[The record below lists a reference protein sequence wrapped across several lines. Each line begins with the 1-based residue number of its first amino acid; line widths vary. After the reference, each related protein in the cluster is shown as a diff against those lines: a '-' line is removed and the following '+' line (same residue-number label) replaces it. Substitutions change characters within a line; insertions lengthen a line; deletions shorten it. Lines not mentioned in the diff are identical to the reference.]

1 MKLAKRWALVVPLV
15 LGSGAWAG
23 KIQLPAI
30 PGLEDASLNVNVQ
43 LQAWLQSTENASP
56 QNGINS
62 QVFMRRIR
70 LITSGDI
77 TKQLHFFVQLDSPNF
92 GRQAGND
99 PTGLTGGTGVPNGR
113 VLLQDAQLQYEPVPG
128 AFFEMGLLLLPL
140 SHQQVQSTT
149 SFVTLD
155 LHANTI
161 RFPGAT
167 AGVSAT
173 SPLNGATTGLRE
185 LGVQTRGWA
194 FEKKLG
200 WRLGVYNGVRG
211 AKPAPGRGYDPNDPT
226 SIVGVN
232 PAGAPQFGGYL
243 HFNFLDPEER
253 GWLYQGVYFN
263 NKPILSVGAG
273 FGYQRKAIRGMTPL
287 LGPQDWRAFSGDI
300 YAALP
305 VFPDHELIAQVDY
318 YNYDFGAGNPNTG
331 NGFFAELGYRFGTI
345 QPFVS
350 YEYFSGS
357 ETAQPGQTPSTA
369 TNADARIIWAGV
381 NYWFRRINSIKL
393 EFEVTRTGSLVASN
407 TVIRSATLQ
416 WQLFF

>member
-1 MKLAKRWALVVPLV
+1 MKFAKWCALVVPLV
-15 LGSGAWAG
+15 VGAGAWGG

-30 PGLEDASLNVNVQ
+30 PGLEDASLNINVQ

-56 QNGINS
+56 QKGINS
-62 QVFMRRIR
+62 QVFMRRMR

-92 GRQAGND
+92 GRPTGTD
-99 PTGLTGGTGVPNGR
+99 PTGLTGGTGVTNGR
-113 VLLQDAQLQYEPVPG
+113 VLLQDAQLQYEPIPG
-128 AFFEMGLLLLPL
+128 VFFEMGLLLLPL
-140 SHQQVQSTT
+140 SHNQVQSTT

-167 AGVSAT
+167 ATGLAGAGTAPVNS
-173 SPLNGATTGLRE
+173 ATTGLRE
-185 LGVQTRGWA
+185 LGLQARGWA

-200 WRLGVYNGVRG
+200 WRLGVYNGARG
-211 AKPAPGRGYDPNDPT
+211 ASGGYDPNNNG
-226 SIVGVN
+226 SITGVN
-232 PAGAPQFGGYL
+232 PSGAPQFGGYL
-243 HFNFLDPEER
+243 HWNFLDTEER

-273 FGYQRKAIRGMTPL
+273 FGYQRKAIRGMTSL
-287 LGPQDWRAFSGDI
+287 LGPQDWRAFSADI

-305 VFPDHELIAQVDY
+305 VFPDHELIAQVDF
-318 YNYDFGAGNPNTG
+318 YNYDFGTGNPNTG

-357 ETAQPGQTPSTA
+357 EAV
-369 TNADARIIWAGV
+369 TNADARIVWAGV
-381 NYWFRRINSIKL
+381 NWWFRRINSLKF
-393 EFEVTRTGSLVASN
+393 EFEVTRTGALIATN
-407 TVIRSATLQ
+407 TVIRSATVQ